1 MSEVAVEKPT
11 ETRSLLKG
19 LFAGLIGGLAGAAA
33 KTVAEKIYPPRVHGE
48 PEPSEVVIE
57 KATDGEASDETKEI
71 GAEAIHW
78 AFGAMAGAAYG
89 GLVEYYPAA
98 SSKEGASFGLT
109 LAALTHGG
117 ALPAMGLGAAPED
130 QTAQEKTSEMS
141 SHLVYGVVTEI
152 VRGMV
157 RKML

>member
-1 MSEVAVEKPT
+1 MSEVAVEKPM

-19 LFAGLIGGLAGAAA
+19 LFAGLLGGLAGTAA
-33 KTVAEKIYPPRVHGE
+33 KGVAEKIYPPRVHGE
-48 PEPSEVVIE
+48 PEPPEVVIE
-57 KATDGEASDETKEI
+57 KATHGQASNEAKEA

-89 GLVEYYPAA
+89 GLVEFYPAA

-130 QTAQEKTSEMS
+130 QTQLEKTSEMT